1 MQLKRYEAR
10 SISEAMIKIKSEL
23 GSNAIVLSTKRLTGE
38 KSALIEV
45 LAARDDNYIIPDG
58 QEYKRQE
65 NDTVN
70 MLSVIKSDVNELRS
84 LFKDFKRER
93 DVYTELTELKETVG
107 GLLDVLG
114 IRKNGK
120 ISSPLSQA
128 YYYLVSTG
136 ISKRKACA
144 LLEELKKCNP
154 AEDLKDFDHILNI
167 LESMISKS
175 IASSYHAADDKRISA
190 FIGPTGEG
198 KTTTLAKL
206 AAHYLFKEKLNVGI
220 ITMDT
225 YRIGAAEQLKTYA
238 RIMDVPMKV
247 ASDNKEFKRIVNK
260 LADRDI
266 ILVDT
271 PGRSRNDEGHLAQLR
286 NYLKT
291 DLPVETN
298 LVLSMTSSKENMVDA
313 VTRFNIMDY
322 DNIIFTKLD
331 DSTKFGFMY
340 NIIDRVKKP
349 VWYITDGQGV
359 PEDIQRVNPGEL
371 AQLIVNNRVNKNL
384 SALSN

>member
-1 MQLKRYEAR
+1 MVR
-10 SISEAMIKIKSEL
+10 IKSEL
-23 GSNAIVLSTKRLTGE
+23 GPNAIVLSTKRLTGE
-38 KSALIEV
+38 KSSLIEV
-45 LAARDDNYIIPDG
+45 LAARDDNYMTPEE
-58 QEYKRQE
+58 QEYKNQDD
-65 NDTVN
+65 DTVN

-93 DVYTELTELKETVG
+93 DVYNELTELKETVG
-107 GLLDVLG
+107 ALFDVLG

-120 ISSPLSQA
+120 ISTSLSKA

-136 ISKRKACA
+136 ISKRKSCA
-144 LLEELKKCNP
+144 LLEELKECNP
-154 AEDLKDFDHILNI
+154 VEDLKDFDHILNI
-167 LESMISKS
+167 LENMMSKS
-175 IASSYHAADDKRISA
+175 IASSYHFVDNKRISA
-190 FIGPTGEG
+190 FVGPTGEG

-225 YRIGAAEQLKTYA
+225 YRIGATEQLKTYA

-247 ASDNKEFKRIVNK
+247 ASDNKEFKRILSK

-271 PGRSRNDEGHLAQLR
+271 PGRSRNDERHLSQLR
-286 NYLKT
+286 ESLT
-291 DLPVETN
+291 TELPLETN
-298 LVLSMTSSKENMVDA
+298 LVLSMTSSSENMTDA
-313 VTRFNIMDY
+313 ATRFNITNY

-331 DSTKFGFMY
+331 DSDKFGFMY

-349 VWYITDGQGV
+349 VWYVTDGQDV
-359 PEDIQRVNPGEL
+359 PEDIQKINPGEL
-371 AQLIVNNRVNKNL
+371 ARLIVNNRVNKNL

>member
-10 SISEAMIKIKSEL
+10 SISEAMVKIKSDL

-38 KSALIEV
+38 KSPLIEV
-45 LAARDDNYIIPDG
+45 LAARDDDYMIPVG
-58 QEYKRQE
+58 QEYKKQD

-70 MLSVIKSDVNELRS
+70 ILSGIKSDVNELRS
-84 LFKDFKRER
+84 LFKDFKQER

-107 GLLDVLG
+107 ALLDVLG

-120 ISSPLSQA
+120 ISSPLSKA

-144 LLEELKKCNP
+144 LLEELKNCNP
-154 AEDLKDFDHILNI
+154 AEDLKDFDHILKI
-167 LESMISKS
+167 LENMISQS
-175 IASSYHAADDKRISA
+175 IASSYRTDKSKRISA
-190 FIGPTGEG
+190 FVGPTGEG

-206 AAHYLFKEKLNVGI
+206 AAHYLFREKLNVGI

-238 RIMDVPMKV
+238 RVMDVPMEV
-247 ASDNKEFKRIVNK
+247 ASDNKEFKKIVNK

-271 PGRSRNDEGHLAQLR
+271 PGRSRNDESHLSQLR
-286 NYLKT
+286 DNLKT
-291 DLPVETN
+291 DHPLETN
-298 LVLSMTSSKENMVDA
+298 LVLSMTSSRENMADA
-313 VTRFNIMDY
+313 ATRFNIPSY

-331 DSTKFGFMY
+331 DSSKFGFMY

-371 AQLIVNNRVNKNL
+371 ARLIVNNRVNKNL

>member
-1 MQLKRYEAR
+1 MQLKRYEAK
-10 SISEAMIKIKSEL
+10 SISEAMGKIKTDL
-23 GSNAIVLSTKRLTGE
+23 GSNAIVLSTKRLTGD
-38 KSALIEV
+38 KGHLIEV
-45 LAARDDNYIIPDG
+45 LAARDDNYVISDG
-58 QEYKRQE
+58 QDYKKQDS
-65 NDTVN
+65 DTATL
-70 MLSVIKSDVNELRS
+70 LSTIKSDVNELRT

-93 DVYTELTELKETVG
+93 DVNTEITELKETVG
-107 GLLDVLG
+107 ALLDVLG

-120 ISSPLSQA
+120 AAAPLSKA

-136 ISKRKACA
+136 ISKRKANA
-144 LLEELKKCNP
+144 LLEELKNCNP

-167 LESMISKS
+167 LENMISQS
-175 IASSYHAADDKRISA
+175 IATSYRAVENKRISV
-190 FIGPTGEG
+190 FVGPTGEG

-238 RIMDVPMKV
+238 RVMDVPMEV
-247 ASDNKEFKRIVNK
+247 ASDNKEFTKIVTK
-260 LADRDI
+260 LADRDV

-271 PGRSRNDEGHLAQLR
+271 PGRSRNDEEHLSQLR
-286 NYLKT
+286 DYLKT
-291 DLPVETN
+291 NHPLETN
-298 LVLSMTSSKENMVDA
+298 LVLSMTSSRENMADA
-313 VTRFNIMDY
+313 ATRFNITSY

-331 DSTKFGFMY
+331 DSRKFGFMY

-349 VWYITDGQGV
+349 VWYVTDGQGV

-371 AQLIVNNRVNKNL
+371 ARLIVNNKVSENL

>member
-1 MQLKRYEAR
+1 MQLKRYEAK
-10 SISEAMIKIKSEL
+10 SISEAMGKIKTDL
-23 GSNAIVLSTKRLTGE
+23 GSNAIVLSTKRLTGD
-38 KSALIEV
+38 KSKLVEV

-58 QEYKRQE
+58 QEYKKQD
-65 NDTVN
+65 NDTATL
-70 MLSVIKSDVNELRS
+70 LSAIKSDVNELQS

-107 GLLDVLG
+107 ALLDVLG

-120 ISSPLSQA
+120 ISSPLSKA

-144 LLEELKKCNP
+144 LLEELKSNNP
-154 AEDLKDFDHILNI
+154 TEDLKDFDHILNI
-167 LESMISKS
+167 LENMISQS
-175 IASSYHAADDKRISA
+175 IASSYHAGDSKRISA
-190 FIGPTGEG
+190 FVGPTGDG

-238 RIMDVPMKV
+238 RVMDVPMEV
-247 ASDNKEFKRIVNK
+247 ASDKKEFKRIVNK

-271 PGRSRNDEGHLAQLR
+271 PGRSRNDEGHLSQLR
-286 NYLKT
+286 ENLKT
-291 DLPVETN
+291 DHPLETN
-298 LVLSMTSSKENMVDA
+298 LVLSMTSSRENMADA
-313 VTRFNIMDY
+313 ATRFNITSY

-331 DSTKFGFMY
+331 DSSKFGFMY
-340 NIIDRVKKP
+340 NIVDRVKKP

-371 AQLIVNNRVNKNL
+371 ARLIVNNRVNKNL